1 MALDATARRRWFGAM
16 VLVAALAMLICGET
30 VLKGKLG
37 NLTFICYWLLCLGFT
52 CLAMLVAL
60 LDARALRRRT
70 SREHRDLF
78 EATLK
83 EIQTEPKTRPLG
95 PISDR
100 EAHNGSCPPGTGRRT
115 PSRQPPSEEDS
126 QR

>member
-1 MALDATARRRWFGAM
+1 MVLNATARRRWFGMFA
-16 VLVAALAMLICGET
+16 LGIALAMLVCGQT
-30 VLKGKLG
+30 VLTEKLQ
-37 NLTFICYWLLCLGFT
+37 NLTFVGYWLVCFGFT

-83 EIQTEPKTRPLG
+83 EIEAKAKMKPRPR
-95 PISDR
+95 DR
-100 EAHNGSCPPGTGRRT
+100 ERGGR
-115 PSRQPPSEEDS
+115 
-126 QR
+126 

>member
-1 MALDATARRRWFGAM
+1 MALDATARRRWFGAV

-30 VLKGKLG
+30 VLKEKLG
-37 NLTFICYWLLCLGFT
+37 NLTFTCYWLLCFGFT

-70 SREHRDLF
+70 SWEHRDLF

-95 PISDR
+95 PITDR
-100 EAHNGSCPPGTGRRT
+100 EDHNRSCPPGNGRRT